1 MDYPSLGVKTA
12 IIADLWCALL
22 CCEVQIWLL
31 VGGPFFFPS
40 RQVNHQPNQGLKK
53 KTWISACPLVNSC
66 HILLSQGHF
75 LFVLVKDFV
84 TGWLACT
91 LDHWKSN
98 QTRITSWILPGPD
111 LLEIAVEFCSVH
123 ELSLIHIWRCRRSTL
138 CRSRWSPYH

>member
-1 MDYPSLGVKTA
+1 MDNPPDFIYLFSVNFDGFWRW
-12 IIADLWCALL
+12 IIL
-22 CCEVQIWLL
+22 LL
-31 VGGPFFFPS
+31 VWKRPLS
-40 RQVNHQPNQGLKK
+40 RTYDVLYCVVRYKYGCWLVGLSFSLPDKWITNPIRAWKK

-91 LDHWKSN
+91 LDLWKSN
-98 QTRITSWILPGPD
+98 QTTITSWILPGPD

-123 ELSLIHIWRCRRSTL
+123 EHV
-138 CRSRWSPYH
+138 